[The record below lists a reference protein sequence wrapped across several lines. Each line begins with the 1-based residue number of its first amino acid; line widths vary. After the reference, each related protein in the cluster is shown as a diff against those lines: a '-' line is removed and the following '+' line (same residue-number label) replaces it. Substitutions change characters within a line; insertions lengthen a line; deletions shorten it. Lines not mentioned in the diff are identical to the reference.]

1 MATGAQGPVVRVF
14 PLLLTREGWYRE
26 MHHRIGEAPP
36 LLSPVERHVA
46 MLAAARQAT
55 RDGVPPP
62 FKLRSR
68 LIPAVVDFYDELM
81 RHRRSVDAFERLM
94 TADLEPS
101 LELDRG
107 ARRLLLLDSGSPGAR
122 ATPQVVTGVIDCVA
136 REGDGKKVRVLEF
149 KTGVARPE
157 HQLQLEQYVAAAREM
172 FSGTRVEG
180 RLLYP
185 SRG

>member
-1 MATGAQGPVVRVF
+1 MAPGALAPVVRVF

-26 MHHRIGEAPP
+26 MHRRIGDAPP

-55 RDGVPPP
+55 RDGAPPP
-62 FKLRSR
+62 FKLRSG

-81 RHRRSVDAFERLM
+81 RHRRSVDAFERLT

-107 ARRLLLLDSGSPGAR
+107 ARRLLRQTVFLASTFKRYETSLAQRARVDEHGLRHLLM
-122 ATPQVVTGVIDCVA
+122 A
-136 REGDGKKVRVLEF
+136 REPIDPLVRVCCHR
-149 KTGVARPE
+149 A
-157 HQLQLEQYVAAAREM
+157 
-172 FSGTRVEG
+172 
-180 RLLYP
+180 
-185 SRG
+185 